1 MNRKYVSYNKLSF
14 FLSKL
19 KTIFSDINHT
29 HTVNDI
35 ETLQNTLDIM
45 QSDVNNLEQTVG
57 DLAENINPEVSFK
70 TETWNFTLIDGTT
83 ISKQV
88 LVK

>member
-1 MNRKYVSYNKLSF
+1 MERKYVSYSKLAY

-29 HTVNDI
+29 HTVADI
-35 ETLQNTLDIM
+35 NSLQSTLNAV
-45 QSDVNNLEQTVG
+45 QSDIDNLEQTVD
-57 DLAENINPEVSFK
+57 DLAGNMNPEASFV
-70 TETWNFTLIDGTT
+70 TETWTFTLVDGTT